1 MIDQPDGIKPIVRN
15 NRNDDFSRLLMN
27 PDNNVWELIF
37 DSMPDMIALID
48 LKNIVVKANK
58 AMRKR
63 INVGDQG
70 LTGHACNKLMH
81 DDGCSVA
88 NCPHLSMIIDKQPHT
103 IEMYEPKF
111 GLYLNITTTPI
122 FDSNNNLLGSLH
134 ISRDISLQKESEA
147 KLTKYNNELKE
158 LNQSKDKFFS
168 IVAHDLRSPF
178 QGMLGFTDL
187 ILEEIETLSKAEIK
201 DYLQKVR
208 DSSYSTFTLLE
219 NLLDWSRLQTGR
231 LEYKP
236 SEFSLFEDISSVI
249 SLLDSNAQNKDIRLT
264 NNLLQDYIIYAD
276 RRMVHSILLNLT
288 TNAIKFTHPG
298 GAITFDAKID
308 TMCDAD
314 SENESPSCNHKVIE
328 ISVSDNGVG
337 ISSEGLKKIF
347 NIEENYSLT
356 GTSNEQGAGLGL
368 ILVKEMTEKQGGKLT
383 IKSEEGKGSIFSFTL
398 PLAEK

>member
-1 MIDQPDGIKPIVRN
+1 MIDQPDRIMPVVRT
-15 NRNDDFSRLLMN
+15 NRNDDFSHQLTN

-37 DSMPDMIALID
+37 DSMPEMIALID

-58 AMRKR
+58 AMRQKV
-63 INVGDQG
+63 NVGDQG
-70 LTGHACNKLMH
+70 LTGHLCNKLMH
-81 DDGCSVA
+81 MDGCSIS
-88 NCPHLSMIIDKQPHT
+88 NCPHLNMIIDQKPHSV
-103 IEMYEPKF
+103 EMYEPKF

-122 FDSNNNLLGSLH
+122 FDANNNLLGSLH

-147 KLTKYNNELKE
+147 RLMKYNNELKD
-158 LNQSKDKFFS
+158 LNQSKDKFFG

-187 ILEEIETLSKAEIK
+187 ILDEIETLSKAEIK
-201 DYLQKVR
+201 EYLQKVR

-236 SEFSLFEDISSVI
+236 SEFSLSEDISAVM
-249 SLLDSNAQNKDIRLT
+249 SLLNSNAQNKNIRLT
-264 NNLLQDYIIYAD
+264 NNLDQNYFINAD

-298 GAITFDAKID
+298 GAISFDAKINSRCD
-308 TMCDAD
+308 TD
-314 SENESPSCNHKVIE
+314 SEIEDLSCNHKVIE

-337 ISSEGLKKIF
+337 ISAENLQKII
-347 NIEENYSLT
+347 NIDDHYSLT

-383 IKSEEGKGSIFSFTL
+383 IQSEEGKGSVFSFTL
-398 PLAEK
+398 PYVEK